1 MRKFFISF
9 GTTYNYQNSLN
20 RIKHEAISLNVYDR
34 VIIYTENDFD
44 KEYLEKHGDFMKKNK
59 GYGFW
64 MWKSY
69 FVKKTMEEM
78 NDDDIL
84 VFADCGCHLVNN
96 PIAINRLESYI
107 TLCKKFDKGILS
119 FQMCF
124 PEKSYTKM
132 DVFEKLDELN
142 EQMMNSGQLVGGI
155 FVLRKCQN
163 TINLIN
169 EYYEL
174 CHCKCQNYN
183 LINDSESKLPN
194 DISFIAHRHD
204 QSVFSILRKKRGTI
218 LIPDETWYEN
228 FMSQE
233 AQSKPILATRIR
245 Q

>member
-9 GTTYNYQNSLN
+9 GTTHNYLNSLI
-20 RIKHEAISLNVYDR
+20 RIKHEAITLNFYDK

-44 KEYLEKHGDFMKKNK
+44 QTYLEKHGEFMKKNK

-78 NDDDIL
+78 NDGDIL

-96 PIAINRLESYI
+96 PIAINRLESYVK
-107 TLCKKFDKGILS
+107 LCKTFDSGILS

-124 PEKSYTKM
+124 SEKSYTKM

-142 EQMMNSGQLVGGI
+142 DKMMNSGQLVGGI

-169 EYYEL
+169 EYYDL
-174 CHCKCQNYN
+174 CQNYN

-194 DISFIAHRHD
+194 DPSFIAHRHD

-218 LIPDETWYEN
+218 LIPDETWFDN
-228 FMSQE
+228 FMSSE